1 MLTKFKNKGN
11 ILIIGDLNARTENEV
26 GLHEKLGKLSHLLA
40 NIGRT
45 ILETDNRC
53 SCDIKTS
60 ERKMVTICSR
70 HGLEIANGQTPWD
83 RYGNFTCFKQ

>member
-45 ILETDNRC
+45 IL
-53 SCDIKTS
+53 
-60 ERKMVTICSR
+60 
-70 HGLEIANGQTPWD
+70 
-83 RYGNFTCFKQ
+83 